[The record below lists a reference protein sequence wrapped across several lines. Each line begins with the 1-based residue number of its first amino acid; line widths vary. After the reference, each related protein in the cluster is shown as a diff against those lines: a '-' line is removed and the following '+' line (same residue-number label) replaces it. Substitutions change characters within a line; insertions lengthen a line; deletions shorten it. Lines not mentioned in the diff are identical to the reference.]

1 MFVEAPLN
9 APNTPATVPE
19 PALAEQ
25 MGRYVRSAG
34 GAFSENTERAVRSDL
49 AIYGKWCFRRGT
61 KALPASAETIA
72 AFIDAM
78 AETRTPATVRRYV
91 ASIAVAHRAIGRGKT
106 VASPPVKLALQ
117 RMHRQRGR
125 RQSQAH
131 GLTWPLRQRLLEA
144 AGDRPIDLRNRALL
158 AVAYDAMLR
167 RAELTSLQV
176 TDLLEE
182 MGGSAT
188 LLVRRSKTDGEGSGE
203 IVYLACDTV
212 RLVRGVA
219 RPERDYGGAAVPLG
233 RQERQARRAAR
244 PEPGAAHLQGDGG
257 PGRAAGGAGAGPV
270 GTQRPG
276 RRGPGHDRGGH
287 RAAGDPPGRAVE
299 VHRHGQSLRRAAA
312 GEAQRRGAACPAAG
326 PGVRARGPLLH
337 PGHGMRIWPGRP
349 GCGGVR
355 RLVRPAGGGI
365 RELLSGAII
374 CGVRARRKLPNP
386 GKPFQIN
393 MVREGCGRWGFTRVA
408 RILTFD
414 SR

>member
-144 AGDRPIDLRNRALL
+144 AGDRSIDVRNRALL

-212 RLVRGVA
+212 RLVRGWLARSGITEGRLFRSVA
-219 RPERDYGGAAVPLG
+219 KSGQLGERLDPSQVPRIFKAMADRAGLPEALVQGLSGHSARVGAAQDMIAAGIELPAILQAG
-233 RQERQARRAAR
+233 RWKSTAMVNRYGERLLARRS
-244 PEPGAAHLQGDGG
+244 GAAQLARLQ
-257 PGRAAGGAGAGPV
+257 
-270 GTQRPG
+270 
-276 RRGPGHDRGGH
+276 DR
-287 RAAGDPPGRAVE
+287 
-299 VHRHGQSLRRAAA
+299 
-312 GEAQRRGAACPAAG
+312 
-326 PGVRARGPLLH
+326 
-337 PGHGMRIWPGRP
+337 
-349 GCGGVR
+349 
-355 RLVRPAGGGI
+355 
-365 RELLSGAII
+365 
-374 CGVRARRKLPNP
+374 K
-386 GKPFQIN
+386 
-393 MVREGCGRWGFTRVA
+393 
-408 RILTFD
+408 
-414 SR
+414 